1 MVRIITSIL
10 LVVSC
15 PTIAYGSCTIDLAGQ
30 SVFVKNQAYPRDA
43 PLVGTILNGRAMNFI
58 YEGSWVGEGL
68 IDLAGT
74 NSWYIPTSSTYTYDT
89 SSMNVLSDVLM
100 KDLNLGHSQPFVNS
114 SVISYTSLSRNAVAA
129 AANSGFMAG
138 TLIGNTGNG
147 YSLTG
152 LRGTPNRIV
161 VPDQKWCDNVATLGR
176 NFTWS
181 VQSYGDLVIRHHD
194 GDTRRLVG
202 SRVTKNAIVTFPVS
216 VSTSPLSLSFGRLNA
231 NTTGTQDLTVA
242 VRASSSA
249 NHTIAFTY
257 TSDSGTRESLT
268 VDGNS
273 LPYTASRTIGSGQV
287 SRSEVFK
294 IRITSSTAMEVKG
307 RLQITAR
314 LT

>member
-10 LVVSC
+10 LVAPC
-15 PTIAYGSCTIDLAGQ
+15 TTIAYGSCTIDLAGQ
-30 SVFVKNQAYPRDA
+30 SVFVKMQAYPRDA
-43 PLVGTILNGRAMNFI
+43 PLVGTILPGRAMNFI
-58 YEGSWVGEGL
+58 YDGSYVGEGL
-68 IDLAGT
+68 IDMAGKWST
-74 NSWYIPTSSTYTYDT
+74 YIPTSSTYTYDT

-100 KDLNLGHSQPFVNS
+100 KDLNLEHSLPFVNS
-114 SVISYTSLSRNAVAA
+114 SIISYTSLSRNSVAA
-129 AANSGFMAG
+129 AANLQFLAG

-147 YSLTG
+147 ISLTG

-161 VPDQKWCDNVATLGR
+161 VPDQKWCDRLAEFGR
-176 NFTWS
+176 NFEWS

-194 GDTRRLVG
+194 GDTRRTVG
-202 SRVTKNAIVTFPVS
+202 SRVTKNAIVTFPVT

-294 IRITSSTAMEVKG
+294 IRITSSTATEVKG